1 METVGDRM
9 TSPVLSIEQDES
21 VKNAAEKIYANGI
34 GSLLATSNENFIG
47 IITKTDLMT
56 RVLIKN
62 LSAESIRVAEVMSQ
76 PIISIDASETL
87 DSARKLLR
95 EKSIRH
101 LAVTRDKEIVGI
113 LSIKTCNKI
122 RLSFPLLFFLLC
134 NPSLRGK
141 ALLGPYLPD
150 RSLQYFS
157 RIFHFS
163 NKCYILFL
171 K

>member
-101 LAVTRDKEIVGI
+101 LAVTRDNKIVGI
-113 LSIKTCNKI
+113 VSIKD
-122 RLSFPLLFFLLC
+122 L
-134 NPSLRGK
+134 
-141 ALLGPYLPD
+141 
-150 RSLQYFS
+150 
-157 RIFHFS
+157 
-163 NKCYILFL
+163 
-171 K
+171 

>member
-21 VKNAAEKIYANGI
+21 IKNAAEKIYANGI

-47 IITKTDLMT
+47 IITKTDLMV
-56 RVLIKN
+56 RVLRKN
-62 LSAESIRVAEVMSQ
+62 LDAESTQVAEVMSQ
-76 PIISIDASETL
+76 PLISIDASETL

-113 LSIKTCNKI
+113 LSIKN
-122 RLSFPLLFFLLC
+122 L
-134 NPSLRGK
+134 
-141 ALLGPYLPD
+141 
-150 RSLQYFS
+150 
-157 RIFHFS
+157 
-163 NKCYILFL
+163 
-171 K
+171 

>member
-1 METVGDRM
+1 M

-113 LSIKTCNKI
+113 LSIKKPVI
-122 RLSFPLLFFLLC
+122 KFVLVFLYYFFYC
-134 NPSLRGK
+134 AIQASAGK
-141 ALLGPYLPD
+141 PYLD
-150 RSLQYFS
+150 LIS
-157 RIFHFS
+157 RIDPFS
-163 NKCYILFL
+163 IFQGFFIFRTNAISSF
-171 K
+171 

>member
-47 IITKTDLMT
+47 IITKTDLMV
-56 RVLIKN
+56 RILIKN
-62 LSAESIRVAEVMSQ
+62 LDAESTQVAEVMAQ
-76 PIISIDASETL
+76 PLISIDASETL

-101 LAVTRDKEIVGI
+101 LAVTRDNKIVGI
-113 LSIKTCNKI
+113 VSIKG
-122 RLSFPLLFFLLC
+122 L
-134 NPSLRGK
+134 
-141 ALLGPYLPD
+141 
-150 RSLQYFS
+150 
-157 RIFHFS
+157 
-163 NKCYILFL
+163 
-171 K
+171 

>member
-1 METVGDRM
+1 MKTVGNCM
-9 TSPVLSIEQDES
+9 ISPVLSIEQDEN
-21 VKNAAEKIYANGI
+21 VKNTAEKIYANGI

-62 LSAESIRVAEVMSQ
+62 LSAESIRVAEVMLQ

-113 LSIKTCNKI
+113 LSIKN
-122 RLSFPLLFFLLC
+122 L
-134 NPSLRGK
+134 
-141 ALLGPYLPD
+141 
-150 RSLQYFS
+150 
-157 RIFHFS
+157 
-163 NKCYILFL
+163 
-171 K
+171 

>member
-1 METVGDRM
+1 MKTVGNCM
-9 TSPVLSIEQDES
+9 ISPVLSIEQDEN
-21 VKNAAEKIYANGI
+21 VKNTAEKIYANGI

-113 LSIKTCNKI
+113 LSIKN
-122 RLSFPLLFFLLC
+122 L
-134 NPSLRGK
+134 
-141 ALLGPYLPD
+141 
-150 RSLQYFS
+150 
-157 RIFHFS
+157 
-163 NKCYILFL
+163 
-171 K
+171 

>member
-101 LAVTRDKEIVGI
+101 LAVTRDEEIVGI
-113 LSIKTCNKI
+113 LSIKN
-122 RLSFPLLFFLLC
+122 L
-134 NPSLRGK
+134 
-141 ALLGPYLPD
+141 
-150 RSLQYFS
+150 
-157 RIFHFS
+157 
-163 NKCYILFL
+163 
-171 K
+171 

>member
-9 TSPVLSIEQDES
+9 TSPVLSIEQDEG
-21 VKNAAEKIYANGI
+21 VKNAPEKIYANGI

-113 LSIKTCNKI
+113 LSIKN
-122 RLSFPLLFFLLC
+122 L
-134 NPSLRGK
+134 
-141 ALLGPYLPD
+141 
-150 RSLQYFS
+150 
-157 RIFHFS
+157 
-163 NKCYILFL
+163 
-171 K
+171 

>member
-47 IITKTDLMT
+47 IITKTDLMV
-56 RVLIKN
+56 RILIKT
-62 LSAESIRVAEVMSQ
+62 LDAESTQVAEVMSQ
-76 PIISIDASETL
+76 PFISIDASETL

-101 LAVTRDKEIVGI
+101 LAVTRDNKIVGI
-113 LSIKTCNKI
+113 VSIKD
-122 RLSFPLLFFLLC
+122 L
-134 NPSLRGK
+134 
-141 ALLGPYLPD
+141 
-150 RSLQYFS
+150 
-157 RIFHFS
+157 
-163 NKCYILFL
+163 
-171 K
+171 

>member
-9 TSPVLSIEQDES
+9 TSPVLSIEQDEN

-56 RVLIKN
+56 QVLIKN

-76 PIISIDASETL
+76 PTISIGASETL

-101 LAVTRDKEIVGI
+101 LAVTRDNKIVGI
-113 LSIKTCNKI
+113 VSIKD
-122 RLSFPLLFFLLC
+122 L
-134 NPSLRGK
+134 
-141 ALLGPYLPD
+141 
-150 RSLQYFS
+150 
-157 RIFHFS
+157 
-163 NKCYILFL
+163 
-171 K
+171 

>member
-9 TSPVLSIEQDES
+9 TSPVLNIEQDES
-21 VKNAAEKIYANGI
+21 VKNAAEKIYPNGI

-56 RVLIKN
+56 QVLIKN

-95 EKSIRH
+95 EKSIRQ

-113 LSIKTCNKI
+113 LSTKN
-122 RLSFPLLFFLLC
+122 L
-134 NPSLRGK
+134 
-141 ALLGPYLPD
+141 
-150 RSLQYFS
+150 
-157 RIFHFS
+157 
-163 NKCYILFL
+163 
-171 K
+171 

>member
-47 IITKTDLMT
+47 IITKTDLMV
-56 RVLIKN
+56 RILIKN
-62 LSAESIRVAEVMSQ
+62 LDAESTQVAEVMSQ
-76 PIISIDASETL
+76 PLISIDASETL

-101 LAVTRDKEIVGI
+101 LAVTRDNKIVGI
-113 LSIKTCNKI
+113 VFI
-122 RLSFPLLFFLLC
+122 
-134 NPSLRGK
+134 K
-141 ALLGPYLPD
+141 AL
-150 RSLQYFS
+150 
-157 RIFHFS
+157 
-163 NKCYILFL
+163 
-171 K
+171 

>member
-47 IITKTDLMT
+47 IITKTDLMV
-56 RVLIKN
+56 RILIKN
-62 LSAESIRVAEVMSQ
+62 LDAESTQVAEVMSQ
-76 PIISIDASETL
+76 PLISIDASETL

-101 LAVTRDKEIVGI
+101 LAVTRGNKIVGI
-113 LSIKTCNKI
+113 ISIKD
-122 RLSFPLLFFLLC
+122 L
-134 NPSLRGK
+134 
-141 ALLGPYLPD
+141 
-150 RSLQYFS
+150 
-157 RIFHFS
+157 
-163 NKCYILFL
+163 
-171 K
+171 

>member
-21 VKNAAEKIYANGI
+21 VKNAAEKIYAN
-34 GSLLATSNENFIG
+34 IG

-113 LSIKTCNKI
+113 LSIKN
-122 RLSFPLLFFLLC
+122 L
-134 NPSLRGK
+134 
-141 ALLGPYLPD
+141 
-150 RSLQYFS
+150 
-157 RIFHFS
+157 
-163 NKCYILFL
+163 
-171 K
+171 